1 MYQVKSEQFSGPME
15 LLLQLI
21 EKQQL
26 EITEISIA
34 QVTDQYLAHIEKME
48 NKDPEELADFLV
60 IAARLLLIKSRALL
74 PYLEQEEE
82 VDDLERQL
90 KLYKEFI
97 EASKKINAM
106 VLKKRFTFSRSK
118 MPAKTEIEFSPPE
131 KLKLEDLKASFLIV
145 LKKLDPLVKLPRI
158 MMEKTVSLQ
167 KTIMDI
173 SNFLKNQGKLGFNSL
188 IKGAKNKT
196 EVIINFLALLELL
209 KQARIKIKQK
219 KTFEDI
225 IIERI

>member
-1 MYQVKSEQFSGPME
+1 ME